1 MKHILFVYNPVA
13 GVGKVRKN
21 LFEIVDFYDANN
33 CMVTLCPIRR
43 LDDYYDLLQLEEK
56 RYDMV
61 VCSGGDGTLNI
72 LISFLMNKGIAMKT
86 AYIPAGSTNDYAYSL
101 GIEDD
106 LQQALKRTLEGKEKN
121 IDIGKFNDK
130 YFLYVAAFGIFTKVA
145 YSTSQKAKNLLGH
158 TAYILEGIKQL
169 SELKS
174 YQLCIN
180 ADNEIIE
187 GEFILGLITNT
198 LSVGGFRNIMPN
210 DVAMDDGKHEVI
222 FIRKPNSIIELNNII
237 RSLLGEKLDS
247 NPNILYRKTENI
259 VITSKEEVSW
269 TLDGEYGGDYA
280 EVTATNL
287 RQRFTIIV

>member
-21 LFEIVDFYDANN
+21 LFEIVDFYDSND
-33 CMVTLCPIRR
+33 CLVTLCPIRR
-43 LDDYYDLLQLEEK
+43 LDDYYALLQLEEK
-56 RYDMV
+56 RYDIV
-61 VCSGGDGTLNI
+61 ICSGGDGTLNI
-72 LISFLMNKGIAMKT
+72 LISFLMNKGIIMKT

-101 GIEDD
+101 GIEGD
-106 LQQALKRTLEGKEKN
+106 LQQALKRTMEGKEKN
-121 IDIGKFNDK
+121 IDIGKLNDK

-169 SELKS
+169 SEVKS
-174 YQLCIN
+174 YRLCIH
-180 ADNEIIE
+180 ADNEVIE

-222 FIRKPNSIIELNNII
+222 FIRKPNNII
-237 RSLLGEKLDS
+237 DLNGIVRSLLGEKLDS
-247 NPNILYRKTENI
+247 NPNIVYRKTEKMT
-259 VITSKEEVSW
+259 ITSKEEISW
-269 TLDGEYGGDYA
+269 TLDGEYGGTY
-280 EVTATNL
+280 EHVNVENL
-287 RQRFTIIV
+287 QQKFMIIV